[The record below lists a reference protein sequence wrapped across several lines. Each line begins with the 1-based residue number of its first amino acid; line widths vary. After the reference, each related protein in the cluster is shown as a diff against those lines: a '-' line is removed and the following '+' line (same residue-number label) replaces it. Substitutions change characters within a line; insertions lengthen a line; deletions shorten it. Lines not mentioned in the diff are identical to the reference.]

1 MLIDIKRDVYEII
14 KLKPIDTGNKLHIK
28 FSEDGKP
35 VDLTGQTVK
44 FMAKKP
50 DGTGVYNFATIKDAK
65 AGEIEINITNQMTS
79 VDGEL
84 ECELEL
90 EGSELITTMTF
101 YIIIDRKLN
110 DGNFIES
117 TNEFTVLQ
125 KAIRDTYEAIETMEH
140 KTDTKLEQLQSQVNS
155 AISDMNDTTDTKLT
169 QVQSQVNT
177 AISDM
182 NNITNNKLSQLQT
195 QVNTAISD
203 MNNETDDKLID
214 LQQQVTT
221 SISDMNSKTDN
232 KLTDVQKQFDTLET
246 ELTDIVDNKII
257 EINGTQNTLT
267 NNVNNKVTEVNNK
280 LKVVDTKIA
289 EINNTISNANTTVE
303 ELEQDVTAAIAG
315 IDSKIDSKLSTKADK
330 NHNHDNVYLGKTAK
344 AESSKVADSVAWANV
359 SGKPSSYTP
368 ASHNHDSS
376 YLKLSGGSMTGK
388 ITTNVSTGSYLAGN
402 QGNAIINTSTSAGA
416 YVMLYRYPSTN
427 GYFTMGG
434 YQGNYLLQYTAKGTV
449 DAGTNSV
456 TKSLTLLNESGNTS
470 FPGTVSAPSFSG
482 ALSGNANT
490 ATTLQIARSINGTNF
505 NGSGNITT
513 ANWGTARTITIGNT
527 SKSVNGSG
535 NVSWSI
541 SEIGASSSN
550 HTHNYAGSSSAGGN
564 ANAAIKLATARSIN
578 GTNFDGT
585 GNITTANWGTAR
597 TLTIGKTGKSV
608 NGSGNVAW
616 SLSEIGALPLSGGTL
631 SGGLTVNSDTIIS
644 GMLNM
649 NGSTGAIKLSSGGCR
664 IYGLSST
671 ERLHVEGGI
680 YTNRDIQVATALIT
694 GANKNS
700 NPNITNC
707 EARIVRG
714 FSDNIGSLKV
724 QVGGTTTTASFEVV
738 SPDWSSAW
746 FSCGY
751 SGIRSISY
759 SNFSD
764 KRLKTNVKKTPKISD
779 KVNKI
784 EVYTYNYLSDFDT
797 KTKLSKN
804 IPQKRWGVIA
814 QEVEKLFPEL
824 IIEAETLI
832 DGENK
837 LVKSVDV
844 YGLTVLTL
852 AYAKD
857 LEKENNALKLS
868 LADVSKE
875 KDNEILK
882 LKLALAEL
890 VEGGI

>member
-513 ANWGTARTITIGNT
+513 ANWGTART
-527 SKSVNGSG
+527 
-535 NVSWSI
+535 
-541 SEIGASSSN
+541 
-550 HTHNYAGSSSAGGN
+550 
-564 ANAAIKLATARSIN
+564 
-578 GTNFDGT
+578 
-585 GNITTANWGTAR
+585 
-597 TLTIGKTGKSV
+597 LTIGKTGKSV

>member
-513 ANWGTARTITIGNT
+513 ANWGTART
-527 SKSVNGSG
+527 
-535 NVSWSI
+535 
-541 SEIGASSSN
+541 
-550 HTHNYAGSSSAGGN
+550 
-564 ANAAIKLATARSIN
+564 
-578 GTNFDGT
+578 
-585 GNITTANWGTAR
+585 
-597 TLTIGKTGKSV
+597 LTIGKTGKSV

-738 SPDWSSAW
+738 NPDWSSAW